1 MYDNSQSLYL
11 QSDKL
16 KDNAVDLCTIFPEDS
31 AAHSVLKEFIAPEA
45 CIHVLHT
52 VKPTIC

>member
-11 QSDKL
+11 QSDTL

-52 VKPTIC
+52 VKLNIC